1 MKKSYPKPVI
11 LATNGSELGGGDI
24 ALRNLAV
31 KMDSD
36 KWRMIMVYPH
46 PGPISLDLEQKGFKV
61 HYFDDLDIMARGL
74 GKIYIFKFL
83 VRLVKSTSF
92 FIKLINKERVAL
104 VHTNSSALL
113 SPGLAAFICRIPHA
127 WQVREIIERPWW
139 IRRFLRLFMPLLANR
154 IICVSSQAA
163 KLFSRAAIEKK
174 VTVVNDGVDLNLFYP
189 RTDIPETK
197 TQLGIPNG
205 RLVIGY
211 CGRLIRRKGV
221 VVLIDSILDLLDK
234 GYDLH
239 LLILGVVVPKYQDQ
253 ALEIQQ
259 LLTAK
264 GLKSRHT
271 LLLEVKDVA
280 KYLSASDMVVQPS
293 IEPEGFGLT
302 ALEAMALGKP
312 VIATP
317 LGGPLDLITPRQNG
331 LFAIPGNSRDLA
343 LKIEDLI
350 KDKRLR
356 EALGSQALN
365 TVRQRFDAA
374 LVSKRVGQVYQKLME
389 PMQNSEA
396 DQ

>member
-1 MKKSYPKPVI
+1 MKKSNPKPII

-31 KMDSD
+31 NMDPV

-61 HYFDDLDIMARGL
+61 HYFNDLDIMARGL
-74 GKIYIFKFL
+74 GKIYILKFL
-83 VRLVKSTSF
+83 VRLIKSTSF
-92 FIKLINKERVAL
+92 FIRLIKEERIEL

-113 SPGLAAFICRIPHA
+113 SPGLAAFICRIPHV

-163 KLFSRAAIEKK
+163 KLFPRAAIEKK
-174 VTVVNDGVDLNLFYP
+174 VTVVNDGVDLKVFYP
-189 RTDIPETK
+189 RGDVTEIKAE
-197 TQLGIPNG
+197 LGIPKD
-205 RLVIGY
+205 RMVIGY

-221 VVLIDSILDLLDK
+221 SVLIKAVENLLDK
-234 GYDLH
+234 GYNLH
-239 LLILGVVVPKYQDQ
+239 LLMIGVIVPKYRDQ

-259 LLTAK
+259 MLTT
-264 GLKSRHT
+264 GSLKQHFT
-271 LLLEVKDVA
+271 LLLEVREVA
-280 KYLSASDMVVQPS
+280 KYLSPADIVVQPS

-317 LGGPLDLITPRQNG
+317 LGGPLDLIKPQQNG
-331 LFAIPGNSRDLA
+331 LFAIPGDSDDLA
-343 LKIEDLI
+343 LKIEGLI
-350 KDKRLR
+350 NDKELR
-356 EALGSQALN
+356 EAMGARALL
-365 TVRQRFDAA
+365 TVRQNYDAI
-374 LVSKRVGQVYQKLME
+374 LVSERVGRAYQKLTE
-389 PMQNSEA
+389 TN
-396 DQ
+396 